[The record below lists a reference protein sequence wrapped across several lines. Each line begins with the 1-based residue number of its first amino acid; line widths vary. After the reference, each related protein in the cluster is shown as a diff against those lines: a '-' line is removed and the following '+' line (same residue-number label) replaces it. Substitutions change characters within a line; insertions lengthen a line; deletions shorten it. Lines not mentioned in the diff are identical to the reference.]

1 MTKSEYI
8 TKNFPELTSSE
19 RLAKYRE
26 LMATGLTRELQISK
40 CERLIVL
47 DGERNNLPEDIIS
60 QAVEMFDKAVRRG
73 LSIQESMLDIVDMM
87 HDVAG
92 EYS

>member
-1 MTKSEYI
+1 MNNPTE
-8 TKNFPELTSSE
+8 
-19 RLAKYRE
+19 KY
-26 LMATGLTRELQISK
+26 ELQII
-40 CERLIVL
+40 R
-47 DGERNNLPEDIIS
+47 DGELNNLPEDIIS

-73 LSIQESMLDIVDMM
+73 CPVQESMLDIVDMM